1 MPFTP
6 GPRSGAD
13 RTAAACAGKRA
24 LALLLCFPA
33 AQWAVAQTSADADA
47 GGIGAR
53 GSDGDGHARTEESLN
68 RVPISVSVE
77 TRDAMDLKG
86 IKDFSDVV
94 RFTPGVSFDT
104 NETNAIAIR
113 GIASSGGSGTTGIYI
128 DDVPIQMRALGFN
141 PDDALIKVFD
151 LDRIEILRGP
161 QGTLFGSGSEGGTV
175 RYITSQPNMNTPDL
189 YARAETGFTAR
200 RRTQLRGR
208 HRRRHAAHR
217 RHTGGQGQRL
227 LPPRWRLDRSHR
239 SDHARGRRPE
249 RQSRRDH
256 GRCVW
261 QPCGSPTETVTV
273 TPSFFYQDRE
283 RNDVTI
289 CWPLYSD
296 PGSNRYVSAN
306 PDGQPRAGRILS
318 ARAQCRRSISGRRD

>member
-1 MPFTP
+1 MRPTQTTIASGP
-6 GPRSGAD
+6 GAPWLRFPGD
-13 RTAAACAGKRA
+13 
-24 LALLLCFPA
+24 LALGLCSSAFPA
-33 AQWAVAQTSADADA
+33 SWVQAQTAADADT
-47 GGIGAR
+47 GGSVLEEVTVTATR
-53 GSDGDGHARTEESLN
+53 QEESLN

-77 TRDAMDLKG
+77 TRDAMDIKG

-141 PDDALIKVFD
+141 PDDTLIKVFD

-175 RYITSQPNMNTPDL
+175 RYITSQPNLNTSDL
-189 YARAETGFTAR
+189 YARAESGYTI
-200 RRTQLRGR
+200 
-208 HRRRHAAHR
+208 
-217 RHTGGQGQRL
+217 GGSPSYEAGISGGTPIIDGTL
-227 LPPRWRLDRSHR
+227 AVKASVYY
-239 SDHARGRRPE
+239 
-249 RQSRRDH
+249 RRD
-256 GRCVW
+256 GGWIDRIDPTTLAVVDRTPITTRPR
-261 QPCGSPTETVTV
+261 PCAWRRSGSPPTILTV

-289 CWPLYSD
+289 YWPLYSD
-296 PGSNRYVSAN
+296 PNSNKYVSAN
-306 PDGQPRAGRILS
+306 PTASPEPDVFRAG
-318 ARAQCRRSISGRRD
+318 AQRAAGCRDRCD